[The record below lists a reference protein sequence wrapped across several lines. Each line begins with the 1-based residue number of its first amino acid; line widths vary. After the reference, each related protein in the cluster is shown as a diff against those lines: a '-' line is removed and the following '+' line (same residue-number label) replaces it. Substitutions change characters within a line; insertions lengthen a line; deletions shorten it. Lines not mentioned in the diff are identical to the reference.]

1 MTDTDLRRL
10 VYLLS
15 RHFNDTATTDE
26 GTTLSDDEI
35 YEINRLLEL
44 FEAWT
49 LGVVRWQ
56 KG

>member
-26 GTTLSDDEI
+26 DTSLTVDEI
-35 YEINRLLEL
+35 YEINRLLEV

-49 LGVVRWQ
+49 LGVVCWTR
-56 KG
+56 G

>member
-15 RHFNDTATTDE
+15 RHFEDTTTSE
-26 GTTLSDDEI
+26 EPSSLTDDEVR
-35 YEINRLLEL
+35 EVNRLLEL